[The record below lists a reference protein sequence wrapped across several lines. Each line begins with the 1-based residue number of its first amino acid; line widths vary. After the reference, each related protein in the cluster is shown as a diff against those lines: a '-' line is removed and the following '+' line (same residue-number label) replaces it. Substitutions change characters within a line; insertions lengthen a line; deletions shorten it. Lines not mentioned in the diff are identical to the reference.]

1 MNYPV
6 RILGLLFLM
15 LGMSSQTASAAEGL
29 NIVYSGKWPPYA
41 DANLPQQGLGVDLVT
56 TALQKAGYDTFLHI
70 DSLDRILEGGKLGV
84 YDVFATPWYSD
95 TRNQYLDYS
104 KPYLESYIRFV
115 KKKGSDFEFNDF
127 NDLDGMM
134 IGIVQ
139 DYAYDEQFNES
150 RKLIKIVER
159 NLIQNLLKLKQGRLD
174 LAVDDELVLQYEINQ
189 YMPNSMN
196 KFEFLS
202 KPLAV
207 RGIHI
212 GVSREN
218 PNHAKIVAAFDKAIA
233 EMKKD
238 GSYDKIVQKHYA
250 YIKKPAN
257 Q

>member
-6 RILGLLFLM
+6 RLLTTLLLVLGIY
-15 LGMSSQTASAAEGL
+15 SQTTFAESL
-29 NIVYSGKWPPYA
+29 NVVYSGKWPPYA

-56 TALQKAGYDTFLHI
+56 TALPRAGYETFLNI

-104 KPYLESYIRFV
+104 KPYLQSYIRFI
-115 KKKGSDFEFNDF
+115 KKKDSDFEFNDF
-127 NDLDGMM
+127 NDLDGTM

-139 DYAYDEQFNES
+139 DYAYDEEFNES
-150 RKLIKIVER
+150 RKPIKIVER

-174 LAVDDELVLQYEINQ
+174 LALDDELVLQYEINQ
-189 YMPNSMN
+189 FMPNSMGE
-196 KFEFLS
+196 FEFLP

-233 EMKKD
+233 DMKKD
-238 GSYDKIVQKHYA
+238 GSYDKIIQKHYV

-257 Q
+257 R

>member
-1 MNYPV
+1 MKHPV
-6 RILGLLFLM
+6 RLLTTLLLVLGLY
-15 LGMSSQTASAAEGL
+15 SQTVFAESL
-29 NIVYSGKWPPYA
+29 NVVYSGKWPPYA

-56 TALQKAGYDTFLHI
+56 TALQRAGYETFLNI

-95 TRNQYLDYS
+95 RRNQYLDYS
-104 KPYLESYIRFV
+104 KPYLQSYIRFI

-139 DYAYDEQFNES
+139 DYAYDEEFNES

-174 LAVDDELVLQYEINQ
+174 LALDDELVLQYEINQ
-189 YMPNSMN
+189 YMPNSMGE
-196 KFEFLS
+196 FEFLP

-233 EMKKD
+233 DMKKD
-238 GSYDKIVQKHYA
+238 GSFDKIVQKHYA

-257 Q
+257 R